1 MLIYNKLSIRAKLL
15 LITVGTTFV
24 TLIAVM
30 CIMNIGGY
38 LFTKN
43 EIHKRTTIISNITAQ
58 GLISALDFIDKPAA
72 EENLQSLRFED
83 SVRYACVYN
92 LTNELFVEYAQGGNV
107 GDCPENR
114 PVQAEQNDFQR
125 IVSYTP
131 IMRAESERVGDLII
145 YFDLSSFNQSWIV
158 DLAFN
163 FGVLI
168 AVMVLVYI
176 SANSMQAVISRPV
189 IALRNAA
196 NKFVEDEDFSAEV
209 PITSQDELGDMIG
222 AFNQMVKKME
232 ERDHALVQA
241 REDAESANRMKSKFL
256 ANMSHELRT
265 PLNSIMG
272 MTELILDTED
282 MDEDTREM
290 SSVIYKSSQN
300 LLDIVNDILD
310 ISKIESGLFT
320 LESKDLNLRDLID
333 NLVASMAPVASNKG
347 VTLSVNYNK
356 DSVPTILGDSLRI
369 NQVLTNLVGNAIK
382 YIKDPYGED
391 DVQVIKENGYVR
403 VNVDHKMLDKDHVEF
418 HIEVKDNGI
427 GIPEDKVEAIF
438 EKFRQADD
446 TITRRF
452 GGTGLGLTITKDLVQ
467 MMGGEIG
474 VRSTF
479 GLGSVFWI
487 KIPFMVSKQKNII
500 AEPQGGVFSISQRGG
515 SGHNRIPVGDA
526 RILVAEDVVLNQQY
540 VLRLLKH
547 VGFHHYKIAD
557 NGLDVLNEYKNGD
570 YDLILM
576 DCHMPVKNG
585 YDATRD
591 IREIEK
597 QEDLGH
603 HIPVIAM
610 TADAMKG
617 AEAKCFEAGMD
628 AYIAKPVEIQYLKDI
643 LSSWIDFSASPRGIT
658 AGEKVALTEFEK
670 SPPIDLKLIRGFM
683 GDQTEIQK
691 FVDMFK
697 LQSEDF
703 IRKLEG
709 TCRGGES
716 KEWVE
721 IAHGF
726 KGCSMMIGAQKLVV
740 DLQRAEELLVAK
752 KSDRDQVLA
761 DVKQEYDK
769 VITYLERIEI

>member
-1 MLIYNKLSIRAKLL
+1 MFNYRQMSIRTKLL

-24 TLIAVM
+24 TLVAVM
-30 CIMNIGGY
+30 SIMNIGGY
-38 LFTKN
+38 LFTKK
-43 EIHKRTTIISNITAQ
+43 EIEKRITVISDITAQ
-58 GLISALDFIDKPAA
+58 SLISSLDFIDKAA
-72 EENLQSLRFED
+72 ALENLQSLTFE
-83 SVRYACVYN
+83 SSIKYACVYDLAN
-92 LTNELFVEYAQGGNV
+92 SLFAEYTREAG
-107 GDCPENR
+107 
-114 PVQAEQNDFQR
+114 QASCKQSLLNSSAVDDFTH
-125 IVSYTP
+125 IVVISP
-131 IMRAESERVGDLII
+131 IMRFSEERVGDLLIH
-145 YFDLSSFNQSWIV
+145 YDLS
-158 DLAFN
+158 AFN
-163 FGVLI
+163 KSWMLDVLFNAGILLVVMVVVYLI
-168 AVMVLVYI
+168 ATK
-176 SANSMQAVISRPV
+176 MQSIISRPV
-189 IALRNAA
+189 IALRDAA
-196 NKFVEDEDFSAEV
+196 HNFVENEDYSIEV
-209 PITSQDELGDMIG
+209 PKTSYDELGDMVN
-222 AFNQMVKKME
+222 AFNSMVKKME

-241 REDAESANRMKSKFL
+241 MEEAESANRMKSKFL

-272 MTELILDTED
+272 MTELILDSED
-282 MDEDTREM
+282 VDKDTLEM
-290 SSVIYKSSQN
+290 SGVIYKSSQN

-320 LESKDLNLRDLID
+320 LETKDLNLHDLID
-333 NLVASMAPVASNKG
+333 NLVASLSPVASQKG
-347 VTLSVNYNK
+347 VSLSVDYK
-356 DSVPTILGDSLRI
+356 QDDLPIVLGDSLRI

-382 YIKDPYGED
+382 YIKDPYLEGGEVD
-391 DVQVIKENGYVR
+391 TNEQGYVR
-403 VNVDHKMLDKDHVEF
+403 LRVSYKALDAEHVEF

-487 KIPFMVSKQKNII
+487 KIPFAVSSRKHVVTSVQS
-500 AEPQGGVFSISQRGG
+500 AVFSVS
-515 SGHNRIPVGDA
+515 HNVSEITNRLAVGDV
-526 RILVAEDVVLNQQY
+526 RVLVAEDVVLNQQY
-540 VLRLLKH
+540 VTRLLKH
-547 VGFHHYKIAD
+547 IGVETFKIAA
-557 NGLDVLNEYKNGD
+557 NGRAVLDEYKTGG

-585 YDATRD
+585 YEAARE
-591 IREIEK
+591 IREIEAMRI
-597 QEDLGH
+597 DNGARTP
-603 HIPVIAM
+603 IIAM

-617 AEAKCFEAGMD
+617 AEEKCFEAGMD
-628 AYIAKPVEIQYLKDI
+628 AYIAKPVEMQYLKEVM
-643 LSSWIDFSASPRGIT
+643 SSWVDFSDQAKRGSS
-658 AGEKVALTEFEK
+658 ERVHLTEYEK

-683 GDQTEIQK
+683 GDQSEIQK
-691 FVDMFK
+691 FIDMFK
-697 LQSEDF
+697 VQSEDF

-709 TCRGGES
+709 TCKGGES

-752 KSDRDQVLA
+752 KSDRDQVLE
-761 DVKQEYDK
+761 DVKGEYEK
-769 VITYLERIEI
+769 VITYLERIEL